1 LQKSKKRNFLPLRNL
16 RGRPQARRNKGREA
30 MAASTL
36 PVPEVQLED
45 PLAHLPCSRILEYRK
60 GQIIYS
66 REELSTS
73 LYLVID
79 GKVKVCRMPECG
91 RQVVVDIYRTDEFFG
106 ETAFLDSRLRD
117 ERAAALEDNTKL
129 MSWTTSEIEDIATRN
144 PRLAIAL
151 LQIMA
156 QRSIE
161 FGHRIESFSAD
172 TISRRLARALV
183 HFSEDMGQR
192 NAEDGP
198 VQMMSFTHE
207 LLAQYVGTSREII
220 TVYMNQFR
228 RKGYLDYSRK
238 GILLHGDALKDWLTS
253 C

>member
-1 LQKSKKRNFLPLRNL
+1 
-16 RGRPQARRNKGREA
+16 
-30 MAASTL
+30 
-36 PVPEVQLED
+36 
-45 PLAHLPCSRILEYRK
+45 
-60 GQIIYS
+60 
-66 REELSTS
+66 
-73 LYLVID
+73 
-79 GKVKVCRMPECG
+79 
-91 RQVVVDIYRTDEFFG
+91 VVDIYRTDEFFG
-106 ETAFLDSRLRD
+106 ETAFLDSHLRD
-117 ERAAALEDNTKL
+117 EQAAALEDNTKL
-129 MSWTTSEIEDIATRN
+129 MSWTTSEIEDIATCN

-172 TISRRLARALV
+172 TIARRLARTLV

-192 NAEDGP
+192 NAEGGS

-220 TVYMNQFR
+220 TVSMNQFL

-238 GILLHGDALKDWLTS
+238 GILLCGDALKDWLTS
-253 C
+253 SA